1 MEDMQS
7 RPDTRNIKIDQVGI
21 RGIRY
26 PITLLDKQNI
36 TQHSI
41 ASINMYISLPEA
53 FKGTHMS
60 RFLEIL
66 NECHNDIS
74 HSKIVEM
81 LKKIRKRLSAKE
93 AYIELF
99 FPYFL
104 EKSAPVSGQKSL
116 MSYDCAVIAKSNKN
130 TKIDIQVKV
139 PVTTLCPCSKA
150 ISDRGA
156 HNQRGFI
163 TIRVSLDKFVWIEDL
178 ILIAE
183 QSASCS
189 IWPLLKRP
197 DEKYA
202 TDKAYNNPMF
212 VEDIVRDIAKS
223 LNDDERINSFKI
235 EVENMESIHTHNA
248 YALIKKGELIS

>member
-1 MEDMQS
+1 MKDIQS
-7 RPDTRNIKIDQVGI
+7 SKDTRNIKIDQVGI

-26 PITLLDKQNI
+26 PITLLDKQNS

-41 ASINMYISLPEA
+41 ASINMYVSLPES

-66 NECHNDIS
+66 NESHHDIS
-74 HSKIVEM
+74 HRKIKQM
-81 LKKIRKRLSAKE
+81 LKKIKNKLSARQ

-104 EKSAPVSGQKSL
+104 EKSAPVSGRKSL
-116 MSYDCAVIAKSNKN
+116 MSYDCAIFAKSGSD

-150 ISDRGA
+150 ISEKGA
-156 HNQRGFI
+156 HNQRGFV
-163 TIRVSLDKFVWIEDL
+163 TIRVSLAKFVWIEDL
-178 ILIAE
+178 IQLAE
-183 QSASCS
+183 KSASCQ

-197 DEKYA
+197 DEKYVTEA
-202 TDKAYNNPMF
+202 AYNNPMF

-223 LNDDERINSFKI
+223 LAIDKRIDSFRV
-235 EVENMESIHTHNA
+235 EAENMESVHTHNA
-248 YALIKKGELIS
+248 YALIKKGAL

>member
-1 MEDMQS
+1 MKDIQS
-7 RPDTRNIKIDQVGI
+7 SKDTRNIKIDQVGI

-26 PITLLDKQNI
+26 PITLLDKQNS

-41 ASINMYISLPEA
+41 ASINMYVSLPES

-66 NECHNDIS
+66 NESHHDIS
-74 HSKIVEM
+74 HRKIKQM
-81 LKKIRKRLSAKE
+81 LKKIKNKLSARQ

-104 EKSAPVSGQKSL
+104 EKSAPVSGRKSL
-116 MSYDCAVIAKSNKN
+116 MSYDCAIFAKSGSD

-150 ISDRGA
+150 ISEKGA
-156 HNQRGFI
+156 HNQRGFV
-163 TIRVSLDKFVWIEDL
+163 TIRVSLAKFVWIEDL
-178 ILIAE
+178 IQLAE
-183 QSASCS
+183 KSASCQ

-197 DEKYA
+197 DEKYV
-202 TDKAYNNPMF
+202 TETAYDNPMF

-223 LNDDERINSFKI
+223 LAIDKRIDSFRV
-235 EVENMESIHTHNA
+235 EAENMESVHTHNA
-248 YALIKKGELIS
+248 YALIKKGAL

>member
-1 MEDMQS
+1 MKDIQS
-7 RPDTRNIKIDQVGI
+7 SKDTRNIKIDQVGI

-26 PITLLDKQNI
+26 PITLLDKQNS

-41 ASINMYISLPEA
+41 ASINMYVSLPES

-66 NECHNDIS
+66 NESHHDIS
-74 HSKIVEM
+74 HRKIKQM
-81 LKKIRKRLSAKE
+81 LKKIKNKLSARQ

-104 EKSAPVSGQKSL
+104 EKSAPVSGRKSL
-116 MSYDCAVIAKSNKN
+116 MSYDCAIFAKSGSD

-150 ISDRGA
+150 ISEKGA
-156 HNQRGFI
+156 HNQRGFV
-163 TIRVSLDKFVWIEDL
+163 TIRVSLAKFVWIEDL
-178 ILIAE
+178 IQLAE
-183 QSASCS
+183 KSASCQ

-197 DEKYA
+197 DEKYVTEA
-202 TDKAYNNPMF
+202 AYNNPMF

-223 LNDDERINSFKI
+223 LAVDKRIDSFRV
-235 EVENMESIHTHNA
+235 EAENMESVHTHNA
-248 YALIKKGELIS
+248 YALIKKGAL

>member
-1 MEDMQS
+1 MKDIQS
-7 RPDTRNIKIDQVGI
+7 SKDTRNIKIDRVGI

-26 PITLLDKQNI
+26 PITLLDKQNS

-41 ASINMYISLPEA
+41 ASINMYVSLPES

-66 NECHNDIS
+66 NESHHYIS
-74 HSKIVEM
+74 HQKIEQM
-81 LKKIRKRLSAKE
+81 LRKIKNKLSAKE

-116 MSYDCAVIAKSNKN
+116 MSYDCAIFAKSGSN

-150 ISDRGA
+150 ISEKGA
-156 HNQRGFI
+156 HNQRGFV
-163 TIRVSLDKFVWIEDL
+163 TIRVSLAKFVWIEDL
-178 ILIAE
+178 IQLAE
-183 QSASCS
+183 KFASCQ

-197 DEKYA
+197 DEKYV
-202 TDKAYNNPMF
+202 TETAYDNPMF

-223 LNDDERINSFKI
+223 LAIDKRIDSFRV
-235 EVENMESIHTHNA
+235 EAENMESVHTHNA
-248 YALIKKGELIS
+248 YALIKKGSL